1 MVPTRCLAA
10 LAAALWLIPA
20 PPARAADEAFI
31 RARSV
36 LGGYLDVHLAG
47 KPEHRLLLP
56 ATGIC
61 ERLSRPE
68 ARVRFVD
75 RGFPGRLEPSGG
87 GDERCEAAGVFDLE
101 RFRDRRPRPKVPFS
115 PRETAVWETIH
126 RDGRYA
132 LLRGRF
138 LLAHLVGMAGG
149 HDLVAVVADDASCA
163 DVVAGTRGSL
173 EFRDVGPAFRLASR
187 CHVLGF
193 ARPLPQQSSRLPR

>member
-1 MVPTRCLAA
+1 MIPTRRLVAV
-10 LAAALWLIPA
+10 AAALWLTPA
-20 PPARAADEAFI
+20 PPAEAADEAFV
-31 RARSV
+31 RARHV
-36 LGGYLDVHLAG
+36 LGGYFDVLLAG

-56 ATGIC
+56 ATEVC

-68 ARVRFVD
+68 ARVRFVG
-75 RGFPGRLEPSGG
+75 RGFPGWLEPSGG

-101 RFRDRRPRPKVPFS
+101 RFRDRRPRPKAPFS

-149 HDLVAVVADDASCA
+149 HDLVAVVADDPSCA
-163 DVVAGTRGSL
+163 DVVGGTRGAL
-173 EFRDVGPAFRLASR
+173 EFRDVGQAFRLSAGSAR

-193 ARPLPQQSSRLPR
+193 ARPLPPAP